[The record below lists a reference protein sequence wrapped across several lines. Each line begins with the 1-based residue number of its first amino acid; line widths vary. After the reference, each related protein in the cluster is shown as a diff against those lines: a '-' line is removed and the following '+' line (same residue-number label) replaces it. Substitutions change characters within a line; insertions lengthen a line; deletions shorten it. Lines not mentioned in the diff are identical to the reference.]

1 MFHIRPRSFFISI
14 FYDVIIQIQSPLDMQ
29 ITSDAGSR
37 IPKVDW
43 KHKWGWEMQGLG
55 VWGLWEVGMRR
66 LAVPARCGWQN
77 ALHEK
82 RKLNHQP
89 VVGFTPGLFCWQ
101 TKTHT
106 LACSHSHTHV
116 NVHARA
122 HTNTHICL
130 YTHPHTQKQTAFSTH
145 IHTHKD
151 THTNV

>member
-101 TKTHT
+101 TKNTRACMLALTYARKCACTCAHKHAHMPIHTPTYTETNRIVYTHT
-106 LACSHSHTHV
+106 PTQRHTH
-116 NVHARA
+116 
-122 HTNTHICL
+122 
-130 YTHPHTQKQTAFSTH
+130 
-145 IHTHKD
+145 
-151 THTNV
+151 